1 MQQPCLPVPR
11 RRKRDE
17 SDQIP
22 LSFDNIESMDAM
34 EYMAAVVQQANAMP
48 EIFVSD
54 HQPTT
59 PGNPNQ
65 KKKQHVPIEGSAAS
79 LQYLVSDR
87 TSVLPPPSAQYV
99 PRDCRAWVD
108 LTLSNFSNLRDYLNQ
123 CQREGVGGKASD
135 RVKVPPMKDRL
146 GWHEFCVGRDEAQGN
161 AGSYFGDNDGGD
173 DGSGDDDGE
182 AGNKEEE
189 WRRNLPPNGYKPEVK
204 LMLQLDQ
211 VMIRRVF
218 SHLVYYVREGWC
230 PSSSQRTKWV
240 YALLARLGRPIHRDD
255 AANMYCLLKELTQAR
270 TKLDLQASSGD
281 QLARLNTLIVV
292 VGIYFEQGGGYANLM
307 EPTTK

>member
-11 RRKRDE
+11 RRKRNE
-17 SDQIP
+17 NEQTP

-34 EYMAAVVQQANAMP
+34 EYLAAVVQQANAMP
-48 EIFVSD
+48 EIFVSN
-54 HQPTT
+54 HQPPTS
-59 PGNPNQ
+59 GNQNQ
-65 KKKQHVPIEGSAAS
+65 KKQHPVPIDGSAAS
-79 LQYLVSDR
+79 LHYLVSNR
-87 TSVLPPPSAQYV
+87 TSVLPPPSAQHV
-99 PRDCRAWVD
+99 PQDCRAWVD

-146 GWHEFCVGRDEAQGN
+146 GWHEFCVGRDEAHGN
-161 AGSYFGDNDGGD
+161 AGSYFGDNDDD
-173 DGSGDDDGE
+173 DGSDDDGE
-182 AGNKEEE
+182 AENEEEE

-218 SHLVYYVREGWC
+218 SHLVYYVQEGWC

-240 YALLARLGRPIHRDD
+240 YALLARLDRPIHRDD
-255 AANMYCLLKELTQAR
+255 AANMYSLLKELTQAR
-270 TKLDLQASSGD
+270 TKLDLQASSRD
-281 QLARLNTLIVV
+281 QLAQLNTLIAV
-292 VGIYFEQGGGYANLM
+292 VGIYFEQGGGYAILM